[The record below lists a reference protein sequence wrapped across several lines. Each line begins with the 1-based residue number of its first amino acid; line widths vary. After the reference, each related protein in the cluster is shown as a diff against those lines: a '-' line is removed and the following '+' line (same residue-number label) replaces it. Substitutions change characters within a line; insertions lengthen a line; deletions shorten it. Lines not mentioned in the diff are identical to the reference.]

1 LSIFISCSFASVD
14 AEWFDPTNA
23 DALDQ
28 RAHCNAA
35 AVRDMTAFL
44 RAAPNAIAVLDCTNH
59 THARRLALVNAIR
72 PTGACV
78 RVPSSSSCPSCLPAL
93 TRVRPVSV

>member
-1 LSIFISCSFASVD
+1 
-14 AEWFDPTNA
+14 
-23 DALDQ
+23 
-28 RAHCNAA
+28 
-35 AVRDMTAFL
+35 MTAFL

-72 PTGACV
+72 PTGACAAAV
-78 RVPSSSSCPSCLPAL
+78 TPFLHAL